1 VPIDLELNETQRQL
15 QQSAHDFFMGRCPSS
30 VVREIEAGELGYEPA
45 MWRAMADLG
54 WLGITFPEQYG
65 GAGGTFLD
73 LYPICEEMGRF
84 LVPSPLL
91 DTVALVGDVV
101 LAAGNEAQKAEL
113 LPTIAE
119 GRCIVSP
126 AILEA
131 SGTYGSAGITMP
143 AKRSGGSFVLTG
155 TKLLVGFAS
164 SADHLL
170 CAARTSGENGS
181 EGVTLFLV
189 DPSSRGI
196 SWNPLSNLAGGALY
210 EVVFDDVAVST
221 DRVVGDVDGG
231 WRPLSNATTKAAVLQ
246 TIIVL
251 GAARSVLDMTNQYA
265 KDRVQFGSPIGR
277 YQAVQY
283 MVTDI
288 LLALHN
294 AELLAKQAA
303 YKIDADKPFGREAAI
318 AIAYGKQAAAHL
330 HRQAHEV
337 HAGVGFILDHDL
349 TLFSRRSKFWE
360 YNFGDARYYQERLA
374 EEMNL

>member
-15 QQSAHDFFMGRCPSS
+15 QQSAHDFFVGRCPSS

-101 LAAGNEAQKAEL
+101 LASGNEAQKADL
-113 LPTIAE
+113 LPSIAD
-119 GRCIVSP
+119 GSCIVSP
-126 AILEA
+126 AILEV
-131 SGTYGSAGITMP
+131 SGTFGSAGITMP

-170 CAARTSGENGS
+170 CAARTSDENDS

-196 SWNPLSNLAGGALY
+196 SWNPLPNLAGGALY

-221 DRVVGDVDGG
+221 DRVVGEVDGG
-231 WRPLSNATTKAAVLQ
+231 WQPLSNATTKAAVLQ

-303 YKIDADKPFGREAAI
+303 YRIDAGKPFGREAAI